1 MSKLVFSDSLRRVF
15 SNRQVLLGL
24 LLTSFILLLAI
35 IGPWF
40 SPYLPQDMVGV
51 RYGHP
56 HAGAMLGYDYLGQDV
71 LSRVLY
77 GGRSIVWMSLASSL
91 LALVIGATL
100 GLIAGFF
107 RRKIDQF
114 IIWWAD
120 IFLAF
125 PNLILV
131 LLIVSMLGRDKW
143 LIVVTVAIAFIPG
156 VVRLTRSVSLGIAQQ
171 EYIEATEMMAYP
183 YHQILLREILPNI
196 TTPLL
201 IHLGTMLSWAVAILS
216 GLSFLGYGVAPPEAD
231 WGLMV
236 NENRGGLQIQPFA
249 VLVPIVLIALFA
261 LGTNLLAEGL
271 GRNKARI
278 AERK

>member
-1 MSKLVFSDSLRRVF
+1 MSKFPLPHSLRRLF
-15 SNRQVLLGL
+15 INRQVLIGFT
-24 LLTSFILLLAI
+24 LTTFILLLAI
-35 IGPWF
+35 AGPWF
-40 SPYLPQDMVGV
+40 SPYLPQDLTGV

-56 HAGAMLGYDYLGQDV
+56 NAGAILGYDYLGHDV

-77 GGRSIVWMSLASSL
+77 GGRSIVWMALASSL
-91 LALVIGATL
+91 IALVIGATL
-100 GLIAGFF
+100 GLVAGFF

-143 LIVVTVAIAFIPG
+143 LIVITVAIAFIPG

-183 YHQILLREILPNI
+183 YHQILLKEILPNI

-236 NENRGGLQIQPFA
+236 NENRGGLQIQPYA
-249 VLVPIVLIALFA
+249 VLVPIILIAFFA